1 MRKSRLKERIT
12 VYPGLKIG
20 FLTVAELVSDPKN
33 HPLYYDTPPSYL
45 KHWRL
50 WECHCDCGQVK
61 LISNNV
67 LSLGEVQS
75 CGCLKAKKRQ
85 DAWERKQQA
94 LAKKNHLREINTQ
107 LAIAKDRFYL
117 LRAAPAGKHSPEAIE
132 EAAKAMRH
140 WSAMKSA
147 AMRKRPPA
155 L

>member
-1 MRKSRLKERIT
+1 MRKSRLKERIPIS
-12 VYPGLKIG
+12 PGVKIG
-20 FLTVAELVSDPKN
+20 FLTVFELVKDLKA
-33 HPLYYDTPPSYL
+33 HPLYYDTPSSYL
-45 KHWRL
+45 KHWKL
-50 WECHCDCGQVK
+50 WECHCECGSVK
-61 LISNNV
+61 LISENV
-67 LSLGEVQS
+67 LSMGEVQS

-107 LAIAKDRFYL
+107 LAIARDKFYL

-132 EAAKAMRH
+132 EAARQMRH

-147 AMRKRPPA
+147 AMRKRPQT